1 MAEELK
7 TVAKF
12 DNAMSAHITAG
23 MLNENGIPPQCSERT
38 PPTSH

>member
-23 MLNENGIPPQCSERT
+23 MINENGINEEVLGEK
-38 PPTSH
+38 